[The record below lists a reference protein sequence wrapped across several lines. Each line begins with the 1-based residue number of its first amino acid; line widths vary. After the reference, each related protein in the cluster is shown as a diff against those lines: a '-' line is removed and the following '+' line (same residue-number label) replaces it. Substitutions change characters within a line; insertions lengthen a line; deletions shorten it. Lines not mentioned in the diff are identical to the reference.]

1 MINWFNN
8 HTKTSWIITIIIAI
22 TIFYLSSNPLPIGSS
37 QTTNIFSIIYHFL
50 AFFFLSLFLLISL
63 IQGKIN
69 KPLLVTGIILA
80 ILYGISDE
88 FHQSFVLGRDSSIRD
103 VLTNSAGILLSGTIY
118 SIHCLKNNHKQTPDK
133 IIF

>member
-50 AFFFLSLFLLISL
+50 VFFFFTFFLLISL